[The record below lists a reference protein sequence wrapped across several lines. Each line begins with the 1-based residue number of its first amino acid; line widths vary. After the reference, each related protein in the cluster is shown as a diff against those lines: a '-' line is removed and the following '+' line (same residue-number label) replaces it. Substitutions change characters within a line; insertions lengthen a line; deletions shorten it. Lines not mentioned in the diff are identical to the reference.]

1 MVRRLFRDALP
12 LKRGEWGL
20 ALFLYF
26 LLTVMVGT
34 DWIGKLGADALF
46 VKRYGI
52 EKVPWMY
59 ILTPI
64 AMLAVSALI
73 FFFIDRMRRRTMLL
87 VYVAS
92 VTVFSIALQYAINET
107 GVTESIVQPISYIF
121 AHGVKETIYI
131 LFWVYAGNLYD
142 AEQSKRLFPFFAG
155 SVLVGKILGGFAGA
169 AIAPIIHAENFIG
182 AQAVGFGVCFIA
194 LLLYRGLPEGK
205 GGKVDDKHRPGGV
218 RATISESVDGYKAVA
233 SDPLMRTF
241 GVGVFFWYFL
251 MQFANFLYL
260 LGLDQSTQ
268 NASAISGEDTFA
280 VLYGSVYTSSSLV
293 ALFIQSFMTTGLLR
307 RFGVVA
313 MLFVVPLWYIA
324 TYGWAAAT
332 ITFDQAKGLW
342 ELGLLAGI
350 ALQLGERI
358 WIPAIHRPAAEL
370 VYSQVAASIRPRAR
384 AFLSGGVNAIGN
396 MFAAVGLI
404 VGLKYS
410 DTQTLLATGAALSVV
425 YLYNTAHVR
434 RIFGQRIAQNLVSP
448 DPDLRRNAADMLSS
462 EPVPEESLR
471 ALGNRIPADVEH
483 GVHAALTRRG
493 ILAVAADVTE

>member
-1 MVRRLFRDALP
+1 
-12 LKRGEWGL
+12 
-20 ALFLYF
+20 
-26 LLTVMVGT
+26 
-34 DWIGKLGADALF
+34 
-46 VKRYGI
+46 
-52 EKVPWMY
+52 
-59 ILTPI
+59 
-64 AMLAVSALI
+64 
-73 FFFIDRMRRRTMLL
+73 
-87 VYVAS
+87 
-92 VTVFSIALQYAINET
+92 
-107 GVTESIVQPISYIF
+107 
-121 AHGVKETIYI
+121 
-131 LFWVYAGNLYD
+131 
-142 AEQSKRLFPFFAG
+142 
-155 SVLVGKILGGFAGA
+155 
-169 AIAPIIHAENFIG
+169 
-182 AQAVGFGVCFIA
+182 
-194 LLLYRGLPEGK
+194 
-205 GGKVDDKHRPGGV
+205 
-218 RATISESVDGYKAVA
+218 
-233 SDPLMRTF
+233 
-241 GVGVFFWYFL
+241 
-251 MQFANFLYL
+251 
-260 LGLDQSTQ
+260 
-268 NASAISGEDTFA
+268 
-280 VLYGSVYTSSSLV
+280 
-293 ALFIQSFMTTGLLR
+293 
-307 RFGVVA
+307 